1 MLRTIWENLSIT
13 CPYKKKPVFLDLGL
27 LGESRGSLLVGNL
40 STPLG
45 ELSISCT
52 YRRLLGFGHPSN
64 TPSYETRSM
73 KVCRFD
79 SGSPSTGSPKIPIMR
94 YAELPIGIV
103 NGENAEILV

>member
-1 MLRTIWENLSIT
+1 M
-13 CPYKKKPVFLDLGL
+13 GL